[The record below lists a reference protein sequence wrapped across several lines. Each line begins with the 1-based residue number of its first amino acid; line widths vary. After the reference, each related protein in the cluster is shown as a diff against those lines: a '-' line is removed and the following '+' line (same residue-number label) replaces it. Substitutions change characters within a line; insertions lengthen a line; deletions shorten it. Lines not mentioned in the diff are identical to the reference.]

1 MKPLLT
7 RNNWKK
13 RVPKVSPC
21 IYIIY
26 IIVLG
31 RTAFVHPLFPIIS
44 SQSCFIEMDLLQKVS
59 LGGERKKCYI
69 FKIGEQSL

>member
-1 MKPLLT
+1 MKPLWLKIIE
-7 RNNWKK
+7 KK
-13 RVPKVSPC
+13 RVHKVSPC
-21 IYIIY
+21 IYIIV
-26 IIVLG
+26 IG
-31 RTAFVHPLFPIIS
+31 RTDFVHPLFPIIS